1 MVLGRFRE
9 AVSDAAET
17 LRRIFVDPPAHSLDV
32 APFHPQPGA
41 IGLLDAH
48 ILAPPLLP
56 EIRASE
62 VRLLDAAFGREASMA
77 VTAQL
82 RSEQAWD
89 AWSTDTTALSVPP
102 IPVGSQSR
110 LEIPPL
116 PRKAAVRRLDPTLA
130 VPDTRRLNPS
140 LDRPRAGV
148 ADPSIGRPG
157 VREDLRGM
165 RAAPVAVQGEGPE
178 ALGTARTMR
187 YLLQLVRNTGEN
199 ARNLELLGLFPIPDK
214 GVETLTHDPRRGCL
228 WLRLGAEAARS
239 RRRIF
244 ILARRKDDQTL
255 VSCFAEES

>member
-17 LRRIFVDPPAHSLDV
+17 LRRVFVDPPAHSLDV
-32 APFHPQPGA
+32 APFHPTPGS
-41 IGLLDAH
+41 IGLIEAK
-48 ILAPPLLP
+48 ILAPPLQP
-56 EIRASE
+56 EIRPQE
-62 VRLLDAAFGREASMA
+62 VRLLDPVAGREEPMA
-77 VTAQL
+77 VSAQL

-89 AWSTDTTALSVPP
+89 AWSTGTTALSVPP
-102 IPVGSQSR
+102 IPAGARTR

-116 PRKAAVRRLDPTLA
+116 PRRATARRLDPALSIPA
-130 VPDTRRLNPS
+130 TRRVNPS
-140 LDRPRAGV
+140 LDRPRTGV
-148 ADPSIGRPG
+148 ADPTIDCPD

-165 RAAPVAVQGEGPE
+165 RMAPVAVQGEGPE

-187 YLLQLVRNTGEN
+187 YLLQLVRSTGEN
-199 ARNLELLGLFPIPDK
+199 ARNLELLGLFPIPDQ
-214 GVETLTHDPRRGCL
+214 GVEALTHDARRGCL

-244 ILARRKDDQTL
+244 ILARRKDDQIL